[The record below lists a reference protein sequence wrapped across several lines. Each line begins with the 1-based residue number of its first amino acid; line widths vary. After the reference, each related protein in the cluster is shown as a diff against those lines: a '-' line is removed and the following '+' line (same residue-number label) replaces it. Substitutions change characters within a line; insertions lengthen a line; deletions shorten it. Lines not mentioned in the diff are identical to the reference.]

1 MTSILLKN
9 NAKFTLDIKSTEN
22 ELAFLCP
29 DFSYFATLANAI
41 TTDNLEHYK
50 ILTDDVT
57 VAEYKDKSVKG
68 IRVDSVEPIEIV
80 FLLEDR
86 TATELE
92 IERIKAAQVANT
104 VAIEDITTLLSDS
117 VKGDE

>member
-68 IRVDSVEPIEIV
+68 IRVDSVEPLEIV
-80 FLLEDR
+80 
-86 TATELE
+86 
-92 IERIKAAQVANT
+92 RIKAAQVANT
-104 VAIEDITTLLSDS
+104 VAIEDIATLLSDN

>member
-1 MTSILLKN
+1 M
-9 NAKFTLDIKSTEN
+9 
-22 ELAFLCP
+22 
-29 DFSYFATLANAI
+29 
-41 TTDNLEHYK
+41 
-50 ILTDDVT
+50 
-57 VAEYKDKSVKG
+57 
-68 IRVDSVEPIEIV
+68 EPIEIV

-104 VAIEDITTLLSDS
+104 VAIEDIATLLSDS

>member
-9 NAKFTLDIKSTEN
+9 NAKFTLDVKSTEN

-68 IRVDSVEPIEIV
+68 IRVDSVEP
-80 FLLEDR
+80 LENR

-104 VAIEDITTLLSDS
+104 VAIEDIATLLSDS